1 MADYVE
7 LRARS
12 AFSFLEGASLPED
25 LAARAAELGYRAI
38 ALGDR
43 DGVYGQPG
51 FHQAAVAADIK
62 PIVGADVTL
71 EDESRLYL
79 LAPDRARYKNLCR
92 LLTDSKLRMVGT
104 QPDGSP
110 KYPAKGEGRI
120 ALDDLENHG
129 NGLIC
134 LAGGSRSPLARGL
147 IRGEEIRPLTD
158 RLKRIFGPR
167 NLFLDLQES
176 YTTLT
181 AGLRAFSGKR
191 LSKPTRA
198 WRSTHSGTQRSAPFW

>member
-43 DGVYGQPG
+43 DGVYGQPR
-51 FHQAAVAADIK
+51 FHQAAVAAGVK
-62 PIVGADVTL
+62 PIVAADITL
-71 EDESRLYL
+71 YDESRLYL
-79 LAPDRARYKNLCR
+79 LVPDRERYKNLCR
-92 LLTDSKLRMVGT
+92 LLTDSKLRMVGN

-110 KYPAKGEGRI
+110 KYPAKGESRI
-120 ALDDLENHG
+120 TIEDLENHG

-134 LAGGSRSPLARGL
+134 GRRRAKSPRSWPH
-147 IRGEEIRPLTD
+147 
-158 RLKRIFGPR
+158 PR
-167 NLFLDLQES
+167 
-176 YTTLT
+176 
-181 AGLRAFSGKR
+181 
-191 LSKPTRA
+191 
-198 WRSTHSGTQRSAPFW
+198 